1 MTKVKICG
9 LSTVEAVETAVLAG
23 ADYIGFVFAESK
35 RQVSQEQA
43 HELAKLVT
51 GKTKIV
57 GVFVSP
63 SLEELEQAIGQVPLD
78 IVQIHGMFDEAL
90 IPKISVPVIR
100 AIQLSDQEAKVTSPA
115 DFLLFDAPVAGSGR
129 TFDWDLLKDQKIQ
142 QDFFI
147 AGGLTVDNVRQARET
162 FQPYALDVSSGVET
176 DGRKDIEKIKAFI
189 EGAKA

>member
-9 LSTVEAVETAVLAG
+9 LSTVEAVETAFLAG

-35 RQVSQEQA
+35 RQVSLEQA

-63 SLEELEQAIGQVPLD
+63 SLEDLEQAIAQVPLD
-78 IVQIHGMFDEAL
+78 IVQIHGMFDETL